1 MLAQHAVIWVFLL
14 VLLVI
19 LVPASYKLRQANT
32 VQNDNQGVEWID
44 DFLAYTT
51 LPSGMADFLFL
62 NSEVTGA
69 AIATNHVPSM
79 SYIGTAQLSTN
90 VTDQYACFR
99 SYPTYTLS
107 ETSFVDMQ
115 TRLHFTTLPTSGNA
129 AFYQFGLLNN
139 HVPADTVTNGAA
151 FVYDSAT
158 SNNWIA
164 RVVVGGVTTN
174 VITSVTVKKTT
185 DTYLRVIITTGRCL
199 FYINN
204 ALVAN
209 ISASPT
215 ASATYIMS
223 FGLTKTV
230 ETTGQTITV
239 LSDAVTYKQKFT
251 VPRQFVV
258 S

>member
-1 MLAQHAVIWVFLL
+1 MIWASLL
-14 VLLVI
+14 LLILVI
-19 LVPASYKLRQANT
+19 LVPASYKTRAVN
-32 VQNDNQGVEWID
+32 VIQNDNQGVQWID

-51 LPSGMADFLFL
+51 LPSGMTDFLFL

-69 AIATNHVPSM
+69 AIATNHVPSL

-90 VTDQYACFR
+90 VTEQYACFR

-107 ETSFVDMQ
+107 ETSSVDMQ
-115 TRLHFTTLPTSGNA
+115 TRLHFTTLPTGGNA
-129 AFYQFGLLNN
+129 ALYQFGLLNN

-151 FVYDSAT
+151 FVYDSGT
-158 SNNWIA
+158 SNFWIA
-164 RVVVGGVTTN
+164 RVVAAGVTTN
-174 VITSVTVKKTT
+174 VITNVLVENVT
-185 DTYLRVIITTGRCL
+185 DTYLRIIIATGRCL

-204 ALVAN
+204 VLVAN
-209 ISASPT
+209 IAASPA
-215 ASATYIMS
+215 ASATYIVS